1 MHTPRIDHHRRRRHQ
16 IDPSPTERT
25 NPSSTLTR
33 GTPSSRARAIRCGDT
48 REGQIATA
56 PPAVRALA
64 KAKRGLRKKRK
75 RCSGCHRKRRISA
88 RFHQAMPLATAIVRL
103 AASAV
108 RQVASIS
115 IASPMPIAA
124 PVNGLR

>member
-1 MHTPRIDHHRRRRHQ
+1 M
-16 IDPSPTERT
+16 S
-25 NPSSTLTR
+25 
-33 GTPSSRARAIRCGDT
+33 SSRARAIRCGDT

-56 PPAVRALA
+56 PPASRALA
-64 KAKRGLRKKRK
+64 KARRGLRKKRK
-75 RCSGCHRKRRISA
+75 RRSGCHRKRRISA
-88 RFHQAMPLATAIVRL
+88 RFHQAMPLAAAMARL

-124 PVNGLR
+124 P